1 MTSSKIIHCRRDPMD
16 VCWSNYKNYFSSNK
30 LNFTYKFE
38 NLAKYYSFYIDLMDF
53 WSKQFKDKIYN
64 LDYEKIVNNSEDEIK
79 KMINYCDI
87 EWDESCLTF
96 YKNKKSV
103 STASLAQVR
112 SPIYKSSIKKWE
124 NYSEDLKQL
133 KKLLN

>member
-1 MTSSKIIHCRRDPMD
+1 MD
-16 VCWSNYKNYFSSNK
+16 ICWSNYKNFFSSKK
-30 LNFTYKFE
+30 LNFSYKFE
-38 NLAKYYSFYIDLMDF
+38 NLAKYYSLYSDIMNF
-53 WSKQFKDKIYN
+53 WSEKFKNKIYN
-64 LDYEKIVNNSEDEIK
+64 LDYEKMVKNSEEEIK
-79 KMINYCDI
+79 KMVKYCDI
-87 EWDESCLTF
+87 EWDENCLSF

-124 NYSEDLKQL
+124 YYSEDLQLL